1 MATNK
6 TTNKNTT
13 KAPSSKGPTK
23 ADLEA
28 KIAELQ
34 ALLEKATAAAAEPA
48 KATVVAAPPAPS
60 TDVTLV
66 YCSDSLGYAK
76 ISNMEINCTRY
87 GEEFVMT
94 RSQFDEL
101 VGKYRSWFDRGVF
114 AVSYKNADVASA
126 KGVFTDK
133 ELGLD
138 VATLYAIGKMS
149 ARDLEHLWS
158 GLKLQNLKESV
169 VCYYKRKFVEGDPA
183 FLDREKVDL
192 LDRLTKGGFKRE
204 QDELSGRYKIQ
215 PTEM

>member
-1 MATNK
+1 MATTKNVS
-6 TTNKNTT
+6 KNTT
-13 KAPSSKGPTK
+13 KKNGPTK

-34 ALLEKATAAAAEPA
+34 ALLDRATAAV
-48 KATVVAAPPAPS
+48 ATSNTVSVTAPVAAS
-60 TDVTLV
+60 SNDVTLV

-76 ISNMEINCTRY
+76 VSNMEINCTRY
-87 GEEFVMT
+87 GEEFVMN

-149 ARDLEHLWS
+149 ARELENLWN
-158 GLKLQNLKESV
+158 GLKFANLKESV
-169 VCYYKRKFVEGDPA
+169 VCYYKRKFIEGDPA
-183 FLDREKVDL
+183 FQNREKIDL
-192 LDRLTKGGFKRE
+192 LNRLTDGGFKRE

>member
-6 TTNKNTT
+6 NVSKTS
-13 KAPSSKGPTK
+13 SSKGPTK
-23 ADLEA
+23 AELEA

-34 ALLEKATAAAAEPA
+34 AMLERATAAAAPVSAVKNETSSSVYPY
-48 KATVVAAPPAPS
+48 

-76 ISNMEINCTRY
+76 ISNMEINCTKY

-114 AVSYKNADVASA
+114 AVSYKNADIASA

-138 VATLYAIGKMS
+138 VATLHAIGKMS
-149 ARDLEHLWS
+149 ARELENLWN
-158 GLKLQNLKESV
+158 GLRLVSLKESI
-169 VCYYKRKFVEGDPA
+169 VCYYKRKFIEGDPA
-183 FLDREKVDL
+183 FQNREKIDL
-192 LDRLTKGGFKRE
+192 LNRLTDGGFKRE